1 MSHRHITF
9 LSARST
15 SGFFLAEAINA
26 HFVWAELVDDED
38 QVFDLEMGSGVLVKE
53 ANIFVINQNFRR
65 QILKPRKG
73 IWLAEPGQKLAFR
86 VEYLDD
92 LRHGIHG
99 VEAVFAVQRNTL
111 DTRKLAEA
119 VTHLPDGTHIIPIG
133 VIDLNAKCAS
143 VTDIQPPLVVESK
156 VCRSEQAMAFDF
168 RITCARD
175 IVQRLARGPV
185 KHL

>member
-65 QILKPRKG
+65 QILKPGRESG
-73 IWLAEPGQKLAFR
+73 SPNQVRSLPSALNIWMTC
-86 VEYLDD
+86 DM
-92 LRHGIHG
+92 
-99 VEAVFAVQRNTL
+99 
-111 DTRKLAEA
+111 
-119 VTHLPDGTHIIPIG
+119 
-133 VIDLNAKCAS
+133 AS
-143 VTDIQPPLVVESK
+143 T
-156 VCRSEQAMAFDF
+156 A
-168 RITCARD
+168 
-175 IVQRLARGPV
+175 
-185 KHL
+185 